1 MDEYVPN
8 DAIEPQLSN
17 KRIKDRDRKRKA
29 RLRRT
34 DNEKKSDREKNSK
47 RKKNARRELTVAQ
60 RSLERRNTC
69 KRVRRWRAK
78 KAKIVLSINDVLLE
92 KEKRRRYLHSRSE
105 EQIVIQRRRDNENRK
120 IQRNNRTQEEKIRD
134 NEKESTRKRQ
144 VRATNRSLNLFNRL
158 LGPLMG
164 NCATNTMPTFK
175 TRFECKG
182 HQTWQRL
189 GLAPVGGTKISIS
202 TIDKSISKKT
212 TKVRTE
218 SIIDKENE
226 VVSLYDLSPHLCLVP
241 LVKYLNKK
249 SVLCYWPC
257 LIFSDLHTA
266 MLWQKRLYPMQKKLQ
281 KKIQNDFLRHALDST
296 DINDDRNV
304 VLPLGNDNG
313 CCPNII
319 CNKVLYDVININKT
333 VTNINDNCQRYWT
346 TSLQKKEKCIEGG
359 KNVIRLLENNDV
371 FVTFVNRAKINI
383 RPYKDIGKALEDA
396 FKEMERL
403 TNY

>member
-17 KRIKDRDRKRKA
+17 LRIKDRDRKRKA

-34 DNEKKSDREKNSK
+34 DNEKKSDREKNRQ

-60 RSLERRNTC
+60 RSLEIRNTC

-78 KAKIVLSINDVLLE
+78 KAILVLSINDALLK

-105 EQIVIQRRRDNENRK
+105 EQKVIQRHRDNENRK
-120 IQRNNRTQEEKIRD
+120 IKRNNRTPEERIRD

-144 VRATNRSLNLFNRL
+144 VRATSRNSN
-158 LGPLMG
+158 
-164 NCATNTMPTFK
+164 FK

-182 HQTWQRL
+182 HNTCQRL
-189 GLAPVGGTKISIS
+189 SLAPVGGTKIAIS
-202 TIDKSISKKT
+202 TIDKSNSKKMI
-212 TKVRTE
+212 KGRTE
-218 SIIDKENE
+218 SIIDKDNE
-226 VVSLYDLSPHLCLVP
+226 VVSLYDLSRHLCLVP
-241 LVKYLNKK
+241 FVKYLNKK
-249 SVLCYWPC
+249 PVLCYWPC

-281 KKIQNDFLRHALDST
+281 KKLVNDFLRHALYNT
-296 DINDDRNV
+296 DINNRNV
-304 VLPLGNDNG
+304 VLALGNDNG

-319 CNKVLYDVININKT
+319 CNKVLYDVININNT
-333 VTNINDNCQRYWT
+333 VTNINGNCQRYWT
-346 TSLQKKEKCIEGG
+346 TSLKKKVKCIEGG

-396 FKEMERL
+396 LTEMERL
-403 TNY
+403 TSY